1 MKVLHL
7 YYCSHLHQQVRFT
20 ALKYTQLW
28 KTVADFGRSKYL
40 TVEET
45 HACGWCCRQQAGR
58 ASVWFTVSK
67 ISPVAASAPLGFQPF
82 IPGQNKRGLCVQG
95 TIGVVAK
102 ASSIGRGNYCLIFLI
117 AKSPLVIIQ
126 WLSGKSYDCRVFL
139 FVYPSFRST
148 LGFDTGA
155 GNALWEHWPWP
166 AIRRTSQICHIAVP
180 LSPCCMSLYVRCF
193 ICQT

>member
-1 MKVLHL
+1 M
-7 YYCSHLHQQVRFT
+7 
-20 ALKYTQLW
+20 
-28 KTVADFGRSKYL
+28 
-40 TVEET
+40 EET

-82 IPGQNKRGLCVQG
+82 IPGQNKRGLCVRG

-117 AKSPLVIIQ
+117 AKNPLVIIQ

-155 GNALWEHWPWP
+155 GNALWEHWP
-166 AIRRTSQICHIAVP
+166 
-180 LSPCCMSLYVRCF
+180 
-193 ICQT
+193 